1 MLKIEFNEQKIS
13 VPQSW
18 EEISLADYEKWFMHK
33 PEDKMEYVRLIADIC
48 KTDSE
53 LLLNSPTQLF
63 ETISGA
69 LQFVFDTEFD
79 PATKVNIGGQDYFI
93 SLSDKLTLGE
103 WIDIEETLN
112 SDSETKISEIL
123 AIVCRPAGESYNT
136 DTAAERKELF
146 RKLSCDKALP
156 LLAFFL
162 HRKKESEAILHHYST
177 VVAQANQFLKD
188 TKTFA
193 INGGG
198 IKRLPIWQRI
208 RYIYLTKSLEKQL
221 SKFSDFSSIG

>member
-1 MLKIEFNEQKIS
+1 MLKIELNDLKLS
-13 VPQSW
+13 VPDCW
-18 EEISLADYEKWFMHK
+18 EDIRLADYEKWFMHK
-33 PEDKMEYVRLIADIC
+33 PEDKMEYVRLVADIC
-48 KTDSE
+48 KIDHE
-53 LLLNSPTQLF
+53 ILLDSPTQLF
-63 ETISGA
+63 DVLSNAIS
-69 LQFVFDTEFD
+69 FIYDTDFT
-79 PATKVNIGGQDYFI
+79 PATKVNIDGKEYFI

-103 WIDIEETLN
+103 WIDIEDTMN
-112 SDSETKISEIL
+112 SDSHTKISETL

-136 DTAAERKELF
+136 DTAAIRKEMF
-146 RKLSCDKALP
+146 RNLPCDKALP
-156 LLAFFL
+156 LVAFFL

-177 VVAQANQFLKD
+177 VVAQADQFLKD
-188 TKTFA
+188 TKTFV

>member
-1 MLKIEFNEQKIS
+1 MLQIEFNDQKIS

-18 EEISLADYEKWFMHK
+18 ADLCLADYEKWFKHH
-33 PEDKMEYVRLIADIC
+33 PEDKMEYVHFIAGIC
-48 KTDSE
+48 KLDSE
-53 LLLNSPTQLF
+53 WLLHSPTQLF
-63 ETISGA
+63 DAISEA
-69 LQFVFDTEFD
+69 VSFAFDTDFE
-79 PATKVNIGGQDYFI
+79 PATRVNIDGRDFFI

-112 SDSETKISEIL
+112 SDSETKISETL
-123 AIVCRPAGESYNT
+123 AIVCRPAGESYNP
-136 DTAAERKELF
+136 DTAAARKEVF
-146 RKLSCDKALP
+146 RNLSCDKALP

-177 VVAQANQFLKD
+177 VVAQANRFLKD
-188 TKTFA
+188 TKTFV

-208 RYIYLTKSLEKQL
+208 KYTYLTKSLERQL
-221 SKFSDFSSIG
+221 SKFSDSSFTG